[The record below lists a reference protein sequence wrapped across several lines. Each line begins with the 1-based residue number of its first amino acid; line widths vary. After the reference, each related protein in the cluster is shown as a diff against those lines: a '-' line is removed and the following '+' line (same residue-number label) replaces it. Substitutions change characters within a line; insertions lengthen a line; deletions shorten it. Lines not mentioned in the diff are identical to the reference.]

1 MDGRRVDRAAAE
13 RLGQNVLKARRRAAF
28 SQEELGA
35 MACLHR
41 TEIGFVESGQRLPRV
56 DTLIRL
62 ASALGVDA
70 GELLEGVE
78 WIIPAPTRPGTFA
91 VSPVTLRGDRDASQ
105 VQ

>member
-13 RLGQNVLKARRRAAF
+13 RLGRNVHKARRRGGF

-56 DTLIRL
+56 DTLIKL

-70 GELLEGVE
+70 AELLEGVE
-78 WIIPAPTRPGTFA
+78 WIIPAPARPGSFV
-91 VSPVTLRGDRDASQ
+91 VSPLRPEGGAIHAS
-105 VQ
+105 

>member
-13 RLGQNVLKARRRAAF
+13 RLGRNVLKARRRAGF

-56 DTLIRL
+56 DTLIKL
-62 ASALGVDA
+62 ASALGVGA
-70 GELLEGVE
+70 AELLEGME
-78 WIIPAPTRPGTFA
+78 WIIPAPTRPGSFM
-91 VSPVTLRGDRDASQ
+91 VTPHRPKGGAIHAS
-105 VQ
+105 